1 MTVSLTD
8 NGDGSPPPPL
18 KPKEVTEDNVDNI
31 SA

>member
-8 NGDGSPPPPL
+8 NGDNNPPPPL
-18 KPKEVTEDNVDNI
+18 KPKEVTEDHDDNV

>member
-8 NGDGSPPPPL
+8 DGDGSPPPPL
-18 KPKEVTEDNVDNI
+18 KPKEVTENIDDNI